1 MAVKLGALGKAIR
14 SARLEK
20 GYTQEELAEM
30 LDITQGHLQH
40 IESER
45 RNPSVPML
53 FDLMEL
59 LDFSVDAL
67 VFPERLE
74 GNMLQIPL
82 DRLTKNEA
90 EALIRLIDAM
100 KE

>member
-1 MAVKLGALGKAIR
+1 MAVKLGALGKTIR
-14 SARLEK
+14 AARLKK
-20 GYTQEELAEM
+20 GYTQEELAEI

-53 FDLMEL
+53 FDLMEI

-67 VFPERLE
+67 VFPERIE
-74 GNMLQIPL
+74 GNVLHIPL
-82 DRLTKNEA
+82 DRLTKKEA
-90 EALIRLIDAM
+90 EALARLVDAM